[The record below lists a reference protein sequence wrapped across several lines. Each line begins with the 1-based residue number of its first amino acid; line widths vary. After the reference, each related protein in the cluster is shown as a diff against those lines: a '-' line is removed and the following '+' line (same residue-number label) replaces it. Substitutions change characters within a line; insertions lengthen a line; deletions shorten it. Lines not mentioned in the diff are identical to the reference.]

1 MIQAKLIGDAARN
14 IVLNVRGVVDEDIEL
29 TPIFDISE
37 LKATQKYTRDYIKV
51 ASAWWLIQ
59 EKMTLLLS
67 WSENPEDLLFPM
79 ESRNAISFNRF
90 VDPPDPKSWKGKI
103 FMRSVNQ
110 ASCLGG
116 SGHFAFCLDFDR

>member
-1 MIQAKLIGDAARN
+1 VLQAKLIGDAARN
-14 IVLNVRGVVDEDIEL
+14 IVLHVRGVADQDIPL
-29 TPIFDISE
+29 TPIFDIGE

-59 EKMTLLLS
+59 EKMTLLLQ

-90 VDPPDPKSWKGKI
+90 VDPPDHSAWKGKI
-103 FMRSVNQ
+103 YLRSLNH

-116 SGHFAFCLDFDR
+116 KGHFAFCLDFDR